1 MTRHDPYRN
10 DPRRTLPGVG
20 ESSVEFSQLNT
31 INFNNVDQRTANLA
45 VVQQGMDPALAG
57 QMMAVHQQ
65 AIQSEANA
73 LHTEVLERQ
82 REALVS
88 EARDHLT
95 RIEMTAA
102 EEISQIIFC

>member
-1 MTRHDPYRN
+1 M
-10 DPRRTLPGVG
+10 
-20 ESSVEFSQLNT
+20 EFSQLNT

-45 VVQQGMDPALAG
+45 VVQQGMDPAL
-57 QMMAVHQQ
+57 AVHQQ